1 MDYLFWAGLLI
12 GVAYVFLLLR
22 ERRET
27 AGDKGSGQERLE
39 PESRTVI
46 SFDDEKI
53 AVRYENGARREVR
66 WDALTMVGIRTTDE
80 GPFQP
85 DVFWGLHAGDEGP
98 AVVYAQG
105 ATGDGEL
112 LDALQKRLPGFD
124 NETLIRAM
132 GCTENDFFLIWRR
145 AEHA

>member
-1 MDYLFWAGLLI
+1 MGYLFWIGLLI
-12 GVAYVFLLLR
+12 GLMYVFLLLK
-22 ERRET
+22 ERHGA
-27 AGDKGSGQERLE
+27 AGQGTEKKRLD
-39 PESRTVI
+39 PEARTVI
-46 SFDDEKI
+46 SFDDEQI
-53 AVRYENGARREVR
+53 AVRYENGDTRSVR
-66 WDALTMVGIRTTDE
+66 WQDLTMVAIRTTDE

-124 NETLIRAM
+124 NRKLIEAM
-132 GCTENDFFLIWRR
+132 GCTDNNFFLIWRR
-145 AEHA
+145 VENA